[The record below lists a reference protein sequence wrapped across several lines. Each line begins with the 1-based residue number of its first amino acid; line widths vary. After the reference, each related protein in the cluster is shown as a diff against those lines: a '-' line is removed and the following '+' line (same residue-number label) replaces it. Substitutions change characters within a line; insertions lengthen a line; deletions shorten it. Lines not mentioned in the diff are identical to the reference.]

1 MLGGAKRVS
10 MANHIIRAASRLG
23 LIARMF
29 SFELDRTVPIAQVA
43 EVVIGGKWSDTDIM
57 EQLDKVCLQH
67 GIDIII
73 PFVDGAVEVA
83 ARYCKHNPSVW
94 SPVSEEDVCKC
105 MFDKLLADGL
115 FRDKKIPLPKI
126 VKGDVPEFF
135 PVIAK
140 PRTGSASK
148 GILIIGSLSQWQQLD
163 IKKDNYIIQEYIS
176 PRREYT
182 LDCFIDRNGI
192 IQAISPRL
200 RKEVVGGEVSRTVTV
215 DLPRGIIIAKE
226 AIEAADLRGAVTI
239 QLIEDMKTG
248 EIMLMEVNPRLG
260 GGAVC
265 SIYAGVDLPEMI
277 IQDWLGENI
286 AYQQP
291 KTGIEMTRYMQEVVF
306 DCNNDLCVKI

>member
-23 LIARMF
+23 LKARMF
-29 SFELDRTVPIAQVA
+29 SFELDRAVPIAQVA
-43 EVVIGGKWSDTDIM
+43 EVVTGGRWSDKDILQ
-57 EQLDKVCLQH
+57 QLDRVCREN
-67 GIDIII
+67 GIDIIL

-83 ARYCKHNPSVW
+83 ARYCKRNPSVW

-105 MFDKLLADGL
+105 MFDKLLADRL
-115 FRDKKIPLPKI
+115 FRENDIPLPEI
-126 VKGDVPEFF
+126 VTADEPEFF
-135 PVIAK
+135 PIIAK

-148 GILIIGSLSQWQQLD
+148 GIIVIDNLTQWQQLD
-163 IKKDNYIIQEYIS
+163 IKKDNFIIQKYIS
-176 PRREYT
+176 PHREYT
-182 LDCFIDRNGI
+182 LDCYIDRNGVI
-192 IQAISPRL
+192 KAISPRL

-226 AIEAADLRGAVTI
+226 AIEAAKLRGAVTI

-248 EIMLMEVNPRLG
+248 DIMLMEVNPRLG

-265 SIYAGVDLPEMI
+265 SIYAGVDLPKMI